1 MKISLIAS
9 IVLAVG
15 GLFCPPIGIIDG
27 SVLSVIGLLLMFIV
41 VEKIPEAIK
50 AGKSVRI
57 QKGSFGVEISD
68 VSDIEPK
75 VDVRSD

>member
-1 MKISLIAS
+1 MQTMKISLIAS
-9 IVLAVG
+9 IALAVG

-27 SVLSVIGLLLMFIV
+27 SVLTAIGLLLMFVV

-57 QKGSFGVEISD
+57 QQGSFGVEISD
-68 VSDIEPK
+68 AEN
-75 VDVRSD
+75 

>member
-9 IVLAVG
+9 IALAVG

-27 SVLSVIGLLLMFIV
+27 SVLSAIGLLLMFVV

-57 QKGSFGVEISD
+57 QQGSFGVEIS
-68 VSDIEPK
+68 EAEN
-75 VDVRSD
+75 

>member
-9 IVLAVG
+9 IALAVG

-27 SVLSVIGLLLMFIV
+27 SVLTAIGLLLMFVV

-57 QKGSFGVEISD
+57 QQGSFGVEISD
-68 VSDIEPK
+68 AEN
-75 VDVRSD
+75 

>member
-9 IVLAVG
+9 IALAVG

-27 SVLSVIGLLLMFIV
+27 SVLSALGLLLMFVV

-57 QKGSFGVEISD
+57 QQGNFGVEISD
-68 VSDIEPK
+68 AEN
-75 VDVRSD
+75 

>member
-9 IVLAVG
+9 IALAVG

-27 SVLSVIGLLLMFIV
+27 SVLSAIGLLLMYVV

-57 QKGSFGVEISD
+57 QQGSFGVEISD
-68 VSDIEPK
+68 AEN
-75 VDVRSD
+75 

>member
-1 MKISLIAS
+1 MQTMKISLIAS
-9 IVLAVG
+9 IALAVG

-27 SVLSVIGLLLMFIV
+27 RVLTAIGLLLMFVV

-57 QKGSFGVEISD
+57 QQGSFGVEISD
-68 VSDIEPK
+68 AEN
-75 VDVRSD
+75 

>member
-9 IVLAVG
+9 IALAVG

-27 SVLSVIGLLLMFIV
+27 SVLSAIGLLLMFVV

-50 AGKSVRI
+50 AGKSVKI
-57 QKGSFGVEISD
+57 QQGSFGVEISD
-68 VSDIEPK
+68 AEN
-75 VDVRSD
+75 

>member
-9 IVLAVG
+9 IALAVG

-27 SVLSVIGLLLMFIV
+27 SVLSAIGLLLMYVV

-57 QKGSFGVEISD
+57 QQGNFGVEISD
-68 VSDIEPK
+68 AEN
-75 VDVRSD
+75 